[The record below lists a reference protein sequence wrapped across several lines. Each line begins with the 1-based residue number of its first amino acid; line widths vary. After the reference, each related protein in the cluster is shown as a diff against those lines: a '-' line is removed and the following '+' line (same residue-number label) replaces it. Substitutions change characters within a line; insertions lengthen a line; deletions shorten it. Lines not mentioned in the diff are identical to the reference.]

1 VPKLIPE
8 SFVRFLPVALAA
20 VTNVATAVFVAHH
33 QPEYPGRFIVFQNVM
48 VLAALLAAVSNKW
61 VWVVGF
67 SLLLA
72 GVWITGMSVG
82 MFYLPTFFAALW
94 VRVRD

>member
-1 VPKLIPE
+1 M
-8 SFVRFLPVALAA
+8 F
-20 VTNVATAVFVAHH
+20 
-33 QPEYPGRFIVFQNVM
+33 G
-48 VLAALLAAVSNKW
+48 AALLAAAPNKW
-61 VWVVGF
+61 VWFAGF

-72 GVWITGMSVG
+72 GVIVTGFSVG